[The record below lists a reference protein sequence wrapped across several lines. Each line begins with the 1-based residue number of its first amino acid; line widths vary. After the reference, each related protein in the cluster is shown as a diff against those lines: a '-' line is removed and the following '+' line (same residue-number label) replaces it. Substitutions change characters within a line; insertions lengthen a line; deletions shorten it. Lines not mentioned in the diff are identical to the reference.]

1 MTNNMNNKIKHL
13 EMIESIIERMARNS
27 FQLKGWSVTLIGI
40 IGMLASQGSDKR
52 FFLLVFIPLIAF
64 YLLDA
69 YYFQLEQKYQIL
81 YKTVSEKDEDK
92 IDFSMDVSEFKQVC
106 YSKCLLS
113 LTEIMFYG
121 AICGAVIVLAV
132 VLFWD

>member
-1 MTNNMNNKIKHL
+1 MNNSMNNKIKHL

-69 YYFQLEQKYQIL
+69 YYFQLEQKYRFL
-81 YKTVSEKDEDK
+81 YKSVCEKDEDR
-92 IDFSMDVSEFKQVC
+92 IDFSMDVSEFSRVR

-113 LTEIMFYG
+113 LTEIIFYG
-121 AICGAVIVLAV
+121 AICGATIILAV
-132 VLFWD
+132 ILFWD